1 MQHYFNQK
9 DIQINTEKGSVV
21 ALGKF
26 DGFHQGHKLLLDE
39 VLRLQRDGYTG
50 VVFTFDIR
58 KNSIF
63 DVDKLQSIITSE
75 EKCMLAEQ
83 MGIDVLVEYPF
94 DDAFAS
100 MEPEAFVTDI
110 LVKRLHAGYVVVGTD
125 YGFGKK
131 KRGNVELL
139 RKMAGEYGYQ
149 VIVIEKKKIHD
160 VRANARA
167 FIHPNLYLITLGVS
181 ISKLLKSPVGGSG
194 TRRARNGTR
203 NRYRYG
209 FGISLSD
216 CPLNRAT

>member
-75 EKCMLAEQ
+75 ENVCLQNRWE
-83 MGIDVLVEYPF
+83 
-94 DDAFAS
+94 S
-100 MEPEAFVTDI
+100 MYWWSI
-110 LVKRLHAGYVVVGTD
+110 RLMMHLH
-125 YGFGKK
+125 
-131 KRGNVELL
+131 RWN
-139 RKMAGEYGYQ
+139 RK
-149 VIVIEKKKIHD
+149 
-160 VRANARA
+160 
-167 FIHPNLYLITLGVS
+167 PS
-181 ISKLLKSPVGGSG
+181 
-194 TRRARNGTR
+194 
-203 NRYRYG
+203 
-209 FGISLSD
+209 
-216 CPLNRAT
+216 